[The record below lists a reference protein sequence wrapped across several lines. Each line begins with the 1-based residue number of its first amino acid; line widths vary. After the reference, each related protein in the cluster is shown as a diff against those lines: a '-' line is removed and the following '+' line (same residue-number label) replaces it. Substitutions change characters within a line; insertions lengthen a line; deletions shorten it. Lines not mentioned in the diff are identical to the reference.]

1 MHWLEK
7 LIEKYGRLRL
17 ANDAVLTQDRA
28 AVLRQGRAAVQAW
41 NSLALGSPT
50 APAAGDEE
58 MIHVGDVH
66 VTGAASPPASR
77 PPGSWGSVLLGAGLL
92 ATGVGL
98 PTAALVALRALPAL
112 RSPVPVPTQP
122 SPPPSGSSTWRP
134 DHDTLFDL
142 ELVPAP
148 TTSSSTPKR

>member
-17 ANDAVLTQDRA
+17 ANDAILTQDRS

-41 NSLALGSPT
+41 NAMALGSSP

-66 VTGAASPPASR
+66 VTGAAPPPPSR
-77 PPGSWGSVLLGAGLL
+77 SIGSWGSVLVGAGLL
-92 ATGVGL
+92 ATGIGL
-98 PTAALVALRALPAL
+98 PTAALVLLRGLPAL
-112 RSPVPVPTQP
+112 RPTAPVPAVPSQAP
-122 SPPPSGSSTWRP
+122 SESSTWRP
-134 DHDTLFDL
+134 DQDTLFDL

-148 TTSSSTPKR
+148 PPKR